1 MLSWMLSW
9 SRYRGPRRELY
20 FTIISL
26 LCGLVLLP
34 VLIWSAGH
42 LVLGAYA
49 NGNLGVMF
57 ADFYR
62 GLLEPSLPFWVVVL
76 GPLALLWVLRTC
88 NWLRT
93 Q

>member
-1 MLSWMLSW
+1 MLRWLLSW
-9 SRYRGPRRELY
+9 SRYRSPRRELY
-20 FTIISL
+20 FTLGSL
-26 LCGLVLLP
+26 LLGLLIMP

-49 NGNLGVMF
+49 NGSLIAML

-62 GLLEPSLPFWVVVL
+62 GLIEPSLPFWVVAL
-76 GPLALLWVLRTC
+76 GPLVLLWVLRTC

-93 Q
+93 

>member
-9 SRYRGPRRELY
+9 SRYRDPRRELY

-26 LCGLVLLP
+26 LGGLLLLP
-34 VLIWSAGH
+34 VLIWTAGH

-49 NGNLGVMF
+49 NGNLLAMLS
-57 ADFYR
+57 DFYR

-76 GPLALLWVLRTC
+76 GPLVLLWVLRAC